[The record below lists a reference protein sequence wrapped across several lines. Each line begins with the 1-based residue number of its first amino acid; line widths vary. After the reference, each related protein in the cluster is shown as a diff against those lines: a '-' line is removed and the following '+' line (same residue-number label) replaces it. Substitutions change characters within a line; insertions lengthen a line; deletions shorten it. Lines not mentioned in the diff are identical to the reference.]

1 MWVFVSSWS
10 QRFPS
15 ENFREN
21 KMIRHSLLVVL
32 GTCFV
37 VAILLLAQQYRSSR
51 IRLDILN
58 RASLIQPRESALS
71 LLLQSEVDTSCI
83 RCFGFDVR
91 SFNAILAP
99 FAADYTSY
107 TLHQDTNRLKRL
119 SFPLRSNRKVSASL
133 CLGLVLSFYRSG
145 PCFIFLSKPS

>member
-1 MWVFVSSWS
+1 M
-10 QRFPS
+10 
-15 ENFREN
+15 
-21 KMIRHSLLVVL
+21 
-32 GTCFV
+32 

-71 LLLQSEVDTSCI
+71 FLLQSEVDTSYI

-133 CLGLVLSFYRSG
+133 CLGLVLSFYRSQAEQHVLCLVSG
-145 PCFIFLSKPS
+145 IVPTCCSWYLTLGHLILNVSANVLHGTWLTCT